1 MNDLEYLFDDPEEEI
16 VLEGLQPGEPYSAVA
31 LLTQTEECNM
41 ETLQTVLET
50 LTENRITL
58 DISALPKVAGTGETA
73 QRLRLEEQLVK
84 NGGLPEAL
92 AETDPLRLYMEEI
105 AALPVMGDP
114 QALAMKLE
122 DKEGPGAYRLADLM
136 FSHVIELA
144 KEYVGR
150 GVLLM
155 DLIQEASMGLWR
167 SIQSFEDGD
176 FLEYCDWWLRQ
187 YLAEAVI
194 VQAKVSG
201 VGEKL
206 CQAVKDY
213 RTVDER
219 LLTELGRNPTPEEM
233 AEGLHMTVEE
243 TAAVAEMLENARA
256 LQRAKQPEQSALPEE
271 EEQAVEDTVYFQM
284 RQRISELLSVLSPE
298 DAQLLTLRYGL
309 EGGLPMDA
317 AQVGAR
323 LGITEEQVNNREA
336 AALSKLRQND

>member
-1 MNDLEYLFDDPEEEI
+1 MNELEYFFDEPEEEI
-16 VLEGLQPGEPYSAVA
+16 VLEGVQPGKPYSAA
-31 LLTQTEECNM
+31 ELLTRLEDSNVEM
-41 ETLQTVLET
+41 LQAVLEA
-50 LTENRITL
+50 LTESRITL
-58 DISALPKVAGTGETA
+58 DISTLPKAPGLGDTA

-84 NGGLPEAL
+84 EGGLPEKL
-92 AETDPLRLYMEEI
+92 GENDPLRLYMEEI
-105 AALPVMGDP
+105 AALPVFGDP
-114 QALAMKLE
+114 QKLAMKLE
-122 DKEGPGAYRLADLM
+122 DKEGPAAYRLADMM
-136 FSHVIELA
+136 FARVIELS

-155 DLIQEASMGLWR
+155 DLIQEASMGLWQA
-167 SIQSFEDGD
+167 IQSFEDGD
-176 FLEYCDWWLRQ
+176 FLSHCDWWLRQ

-219 LLTELGRNPTPEEM
+219 LLTELGRNPTVEEI
-233 AEGLHMTVEE
+233 AEGLHMSVEE
-243 TAAVAEMLENARA
+243 TAAVAEILENARA
-256 LQRAKQPEQSALPEE
+256 LQRAKEPEQTALPEE
-271 EEQAVEDTVYFQM
+271 EEQAVEDTAYFQM
-284 RQRISELLSVLSPE
+284 RQRIAELLSGLSE
-298 DAQLLTLRYGL
+298 QDAQLLTLRYGL

-323 LGITEEQVNNREA
+323 LGMTAEEVNDREA

>member
-31 LLTQTEECNM
+31 LLTQMEDSNV

-58 DISALPKVAGTGETA
+58 DISSLPKVAGTGETA

-84 NGGLPEAL
+84 NGGLPGSL

-105 AALPVMGDP
+105 ASLPVMGDP
-114 QALAMKLE
+114 QVLATKLE

-136 FSHVIELA
+136 FSRVIELA

-155 DLIQEASMGLWR
+155 DLIQEASMGLWK
-167 SIQSFEDGD
+167 SIQTFEDGD
-176 FLEYCDWWLRQ
+176 FRAYCDWWLRQ

-206 CQAVKDY
+206 CEAVKDY

-219 LLTELGRNPTPEEM
+219 LLTELGRNPTLEEM
-233 AEGLHMTVEE
+233 AEGLHMSVEE

-256 LQRAKQPEQSALPEE
+256 LQRVKEPEQTALPEE
-271 EEQAVEDTVYFQM
+271 DEQAVEDTAYFQM
-284 RQRISELLSVLSPE
+284 RQRIADLLSGLSQQ

-317 AQVGAR
+317 EQVGAR
-323 LGITEEQVNNREA
+323 LGMTAEEVNNREA